1 VVLVDLLEEDR
12 FGHGDIPVDVRLA
25 NNGPRMSSA
34 PRRKIYFSAWS
45 VCSSRVF
52 ARLRA
57 DTWMLDPRPIRTP
70 AGRANIVYTDP
81 PKPRIFELLPI

>member
-1 VVLVDLLEEDR
+1 
-12 FGHGDIPVDVRLA
+12 
-25 NNGPRMSSA
+25 MSSA

-57 DTWMLDPRPIRTP
+57 DTWMPDPRPIRTP
-70 AGRANIVYTDP
+70 AGRANIVYADP
-81 PKPRIFELLPI
+81 HKTRIFDFQPI